1 MIPSLTR
8 NCSYSEHRDHAIKI
22 NQFKIKTNHDFHEN
36 LRSLSLVACKV
47 YFIFSSEFIF
57 IRTTLI

>member
-22 NQFKIKTNHDFHEN
+22 NQICLLKPETGAEAIK
-36 LRSLSLVACKV
+36 
-47 YFIFSSEFIF
+47 
-57 IRTTLI
+57 